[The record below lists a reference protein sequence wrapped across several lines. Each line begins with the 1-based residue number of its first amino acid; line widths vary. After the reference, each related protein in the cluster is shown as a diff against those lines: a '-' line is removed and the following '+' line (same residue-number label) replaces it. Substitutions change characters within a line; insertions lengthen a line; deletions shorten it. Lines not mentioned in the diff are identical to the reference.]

1 MGISL
6 SPDLKIGATLAIFRL
21 SGKTPSHIL
30 LFITFDVRG
39 ASKHFDS
46 FKVRTGI
53 SSCPHDFLESN
64 PLISVSISSGVV
76 GDKKIEFT
84 WRGRRYF
91 FIFESVVLDLP
102 VGVTFA

>member
-1 MGISL
+1 ML
-6 SPDLKIGATLAIFRL
+6 S
-21 SGKTPSHIL
+21 
-30 LFITFDVRG
+30 FITFDRSG
-39 ASKHFDS
+39 ARKYFDDC
-46 FKVRTGI
+46 KVRTGI

-91 FIFESVVLDLP
+91 FICVSV
-102 VGVTFA
+102 F